1 MPDRLPRVVCNTTP
15 LIALSLIERLDLLEK
30 LYGQVMIPSAV
41 EAELLA
47 GGHSKIGI
55 AQIKNATFITVIPL
69 MDPLRATLLSDLDRG
84 EAEVLALAL
93 EQEADLV
100 IIDERL
106 ARLHAA
112 RLGLNLTGT
121 VGILVRA
128 KREGLINEVRPYL
141 DSLVTGGIYLGESLI
156 DHVLTLTGER

>member
-15 LIALSLIERLDLLEK
+15 LIALSLIERLDLLEN
-30 LYGQVMIPSAV
+30 LYGQVVIPSAV

-93 EQEADLV
+93 EQEADNWSLLMSASLGSTPPA
-100 IIDERL
+100 L
-106 ARLHAA
+106 A
-112 RLGLNLTGT
+112 
-121 VGILVRA
+121 
-128 KREGLINEVRPYL
+128 
-141 DSLVTGGIYLGESLI
+141 
-156 DHVLTLTGER
+156 

>member
-1 MPDRLPRVVCNTTP
+1 
-15 LIALSLIERLDLLEK
+15 
-30 LYGQVMIPSAV
+30 MIPPAV
-41 EAELLA
+41 EAEILA
-47 GGHSKIGI
+47 GGHAKIGI
-55 AQIKNATFITVIPL
+55 PNIKKSSFISVSPL

-93 EQEADLV
+93 EKDADLV

-106 ARLHAA
+106 ARLHAG

-128 KREGLINEVRPYL
+128 KREGLIPEVRTHL
-141 DSLVTGGIYLGESLI
+141 ERLVAGGIYLGESLI
-156 DHVLTLTGER
+156 DHALTLSGER